1 MIDGNK
7 KIDILEDKLNIES
20 NNIKETIVN
29 QKTEFH
35 YFLEKSTE
43 KVINNFQKFY

>member
-29 QKTEFH
+29 SEDRVSLFSGKING
-35 YFLEKSTE
+35 KS
-43 KVINNFQKFY
+43 Y